1 MGKDRT
7 VRDWWVVTQI
17 AEIRMLEREL
27 ADALRNP
34 AAHRTDHGKQR
45 LERRVAHLKSCV
57 DALDHA
63 LAAPA
68 FQ

>member
-7 VRDWWVVTQI
+7 VRDWWVVSQI
-17 AEIRMLEREL
+17 FEIRMLEREL

-34 AAHRTDHGKQR
+34 AAHRTTHGKQR
-45 LERRVAHLKSCV
+45 LESRVAYLKSCV
-57 DALDHA
+57 DALDQA
-63 LAAPA
+63 LAVPA